1 MWCNVCLFVFVCVH
15 VFLMCVYV
23 GVCVPMFVYVCIC
36 LCASICVYLSLSTS
50 IYVYESIHVCV
61 CLSTSRN
68 ACDNVL
74 LASTRTCC
82 GGYMQGS
89 FLKGHPPGVRW
100 QHSKIE
106 LERFC
111 QLPNHSQRVACKSNF
126 RRNAR
131 TKGDRRRCFSPVLW
145 CVKCWPRGN

>member
-1 MWCNVCLFVFVCVH
+1 MCVCLCLFVYMFSLCVSTS
-15 VFLMCVYV
+15 
-23 GVCVPMFVYVCIC
+23 VYVCLC
-36 LCASICVYLSLSTS
+36 LSMFAYVCVRLSASIWVYLRLSMS

-111 QLPNHSQRVACKSNF
+111 QLPNHSQRVASKSNF

-131 TKGDRRRCFSPVLW
+131 TKGGRRRCFSPVLW